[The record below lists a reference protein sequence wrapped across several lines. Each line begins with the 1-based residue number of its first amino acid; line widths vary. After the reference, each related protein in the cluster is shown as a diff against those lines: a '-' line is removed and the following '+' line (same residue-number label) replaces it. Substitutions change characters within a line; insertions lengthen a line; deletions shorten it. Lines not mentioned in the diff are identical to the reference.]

1 MAFASSADVTAALGR
16 SLTSAESGVVANL
29 LEQATDLVV
38 GYGVDVAIDPVPGAV
53 KRVVAS
59 MVVAVFTKPSIN
71 VADYDASGYSGYR
84 ASSETAAVHIG
95 RESATTEGPWL
106 TASQKMRLN
115 PYRTGG
121 MNQIKLASESDSS
134 AAVWPDFES
143 LYNT

>member
-1 MAFASSADVTAALGR
+1 MAFATDENVSDALGR
-16 SLTSAESGVVANL
+16 SLTSSEATRVGNL
-29 LEQATDLVV
+29 LDEATDLVV
-38 GYGVDVAIDPVPGAV
+38 GYGIRADISPVPGAV
-53 KRVVAS
+53 TRVVAS

-71 VADYDASGYSGYR
+71 IADYDASGYR
-84 ASSETAAVHIG
+84 TSSETAAVHVG
-95 RESATTEGPWL
+95 VESATTEGPWL

-134 AAVWPDFES
+134 AAVWPDFEN